1 MISLPYTFQSS
12 RILLTVQTTWKIN
25 VSSVKP
31 LKGKTLRVS
40 RIFNIIKYKHGEAR
54 ASIAEMKTL
63 ITGIRATLIALIES
77 QSKFLS
83 SETAYAFQRNRA
95 LKLVFFFFFH

>member
-12 RILLTVQTTWKIN
+12 RILPTVQTTWKIN

-40 RIFNIIKYKHGEAR
+40 RILNIIKYKHKEAR
-54 ASIAEMKTL
+54 TAVAEMKTL
-63 ITGIRATLIALIES
+63 ITGIRATHIALIKS
-77 QSKFLS
+77 QCQFLS
-83 SETAYAFQRNRA
+83 SET
-95 LKLVFFFFFH
+95 V